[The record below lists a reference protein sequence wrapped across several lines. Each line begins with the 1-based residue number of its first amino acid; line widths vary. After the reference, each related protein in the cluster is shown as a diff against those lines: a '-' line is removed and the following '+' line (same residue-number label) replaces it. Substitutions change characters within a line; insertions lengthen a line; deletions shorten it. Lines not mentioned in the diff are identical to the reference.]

1 MLPKLLTPGEDM
13 RETIINSH
21 TSEVIRYMLTKI
33 HTPTPPPISC
43 KGMSSKFCNPDL
55 LRFSLHQFEVLEETK
70 VQM

>member
-1 MLPKLLTPGEDM
+1 MLPKLLTPGEDV
-13 RETIINSH
+13 RETINSH
-21 TSEVIRYMLTKI
+21 TSEVIRYIADKNQP
-33 HTPTPPPISC
+33 HPPISC

>member
-13 RETIINSH
+13 RETINSH

-33 HTPTPPPISC
+33 NPPPPISC